1 MTQNEKVLRHLR
13 MYGTITDNEA
23 RDRYGIH
30 RLAARICELRNK
42 YGYVIT
48 SERIVV
54 PTREGK
60 KAKVAKYYL
69 SPTLRTEAKQ

>member
-30 RLAARICELRNK
+30 RLAARICELRK
-42 YGYVIT
+42 KHGYVIT
-48 SERIVV
+48 SERIIV

-60 KAKVAKYYL
+60 KAQVAKYYL
-69 SPTLRTEAKQ
+69 SPNLRTEAKQ